1 MQGIL
6 LLGGSGSRM
15 REATSGNKH
24 LLPIDGRPMADYGA
38 ELLTRCGATEII
50 AVVTPHDEEAFRRV
64 FAHSRWPVRRFVCQ
78 PRPTGTADALERCRS
93 VISASIVLTLWG
105 DNLFQY
111 APQHIVDGFADTT
124 TACRIAV
131 TEVDDPRPFSTVA
144 IRDGLVLEVIDKP
157 ARPTT
162 TTVCTG
168 LMAFN
173 PTALYRML
181 PFVPPNERGE
191 RDMMH
196 VVRECLRAGTLGY
209 ERIRGT
215 WFDAAVSPQTLR
227 AANLFAHRYG
237 FNHSPNETESSWTCP
252 ALRPLSGSTSTPPDA
267 AS

>member
-24 LLPIDGRPMADYGA
+24 LLPIDGRPMAEYGA
-38 ELLTRCGATEII
+38 ELLTSCGATELI
-50 AVVTPHDEEAFRRV
+50 AVVTPRDEQAFRRV
-64 FAHSRWPVRRFVCQ
+64 FARSRWPVQTFVCQ
-78 PRPTGTADALERCRS
+78 PRPAGTADALERCRS
-93 VISASIVLTLWG
+93 VVSASTALTLWG

-111 APQHIVDGFADTT
+111 APQHIVDGITDTAI
-124 TACRIAV
+124 ACRIAV
-131 TEVDDPRPFSTVA
+131 TEVDDPRPFSTVD
-144 IRDGLVLEVIDKP
+144 IRDGLVLAVIDKP

-173 PTALYRML
+173 TTALYRLL
-181 PFVPPNERGE
+181 PFVPLNERGE

-215 WFDAAVSPQTLR
+215 WFDAAVSPHTLR
-227 AANLFAHRYG
+227 AANLFARRYG
-237 FNHSPNETESSWTCP
+237 FNHSPKSTESSWTCLAP
-252 ALRPLSGSTSTPPDA
+252 RPLSGSTSTPPGA
-267 AS
+267 VS